1 MSAAPAPK
9 DAISFVRKAFGQSQ
23 PPAGASILEV
33 GCGEGKYARALA
45 AEGFDVTG
53 IDISAIKIADALEFE
68 KDRLHFFT
76 HDIRLPFH
84 INYFDYALSLFSQ
97 FGAYRTDREHSNA
110 IRSIANSIKH
120 EGFLLLDYSNNGGK
134 EATRLTLGD
143 FNDMFAYHGLQ
154 MQEVFGDYELNAYD
168 VKKSPRLIMIA
179 KKK

>member
-1 MSAAPAPK
+1 MSAATAPK
-9 DAISFVRKAFGQSQ
+9 AAIGFVRKALGQSQ

-33 GCGEGKYARALA
+33 GCGEGLFARELA

-53 IDISAIKIADALEFE
+53 IDASAEKIAGALEFE
-68 KDRLHFFT
+68 QDRLHFYM

-84 INYFDYALSLFSQ
+84 INYFDYALSLFSH

-120 EGFLLLDYSNNGGK
+120 QGFLLIDHNNNGGK
-134 EATRLTLGD
+134 EETQLKLGD

-154 MQEVFGDYELNAYD
+154 MHAVYGDYDLNAYD
-168 VKKSPRLIMIA
+168 IKKSPRLIMVA

>member
-1 MSAAPAPK
+1 MSAAPAPT
-9 DAISFVRKAFGQSQ
+9 DTISFVRKAFGRSQ

-33 GCGEGKYARALA
+33 GCGEGEFARALA

-53 IDISAIKIADALEFE
+53 IDASAEKIADALEFE
-68 KDRLHFFT
+68 QERLHFYT

-84 INYFDYALSLFSQ
+84 INYFDYAISLFSH
-97 FGAYRTDREHSNA
+97 FGAYRTGREHSNA

-120 EGFLLLDYSNNGGK
+120 QGYLLLDYSNNGGK
-134 EATRLTLGD
+134 EETRLTLGD

-154 MQEVFGDYELNAYD
+154 MENIYGDYELNAYD

>member
-1 MSAAPAPK
+1 MSAAPPPK
-9 DAISFVRKAFGQSQ
+9 DTIGFVKKAFGQSQ

-33 GCGEGKYARALA
+33 GCGEGQFARTLA
-45 AEGFDVTG
+45 AEGYDVTG
-53 IDISAIKIADALEFE
+53 IDVSPEKISDALAFE
-68 KDRLHFFT
+68 QDRLHFYT

-84 INYFDYALSLFSQ
+84 INYFDYALSLFSH

-120 EGFLLLDYSNNGGK
+120 EGFLLLDYNNNGGK
-134 EATRLTLGD
+134 EATQLTLGD

-154 MQEVFGDYELNAYD
+154 MQDVYGDYNLDAYD

>member
-1 MSAAPAPK
+1 MSAAPALK
-9 DAISFVRKAFGQSQ
+9 DTISFVRKAFGQSQ

-33 GCGEGKYARALA
+33 GCGEGQFARALA
-45 AEGFDVTG
+45 GEGFDVTG
-53 IDISAIKIADALEFE
+53 IDVSPIKIADALEFE
-68 KDRLHFFT
+68 QDRLHFYT

-84 INYFDYALSLFSQ
+84 INYFDYAVSLFSQ

-120 EGFLLLDYSNNGGK
+120 QGFLLFDYGNNGGK

-168 VKKSPRLIMIA
+168 LKKSPRLIMIA